1 MVFVVEAIFKL
12 LALGIVRYFKDEWN
26 TFDFIVTVIGAVELV
41 LEGVQGLSVF
51 RTFRLVCLKRQK
63 NKKSQK

>member
-1 MVFVVEAIFKL
+1 MFFSVLQIFVVIFAVEAILKL

-26 TFDFIVTVIGAVELV
+26 SFDFIVTVLGVVDLC

-51 RTFRLVCLKRQK
+51 RTFRLVC
-63 NKKSQK
+63 